1 MIICLNSCNLH
12 HSQKRK
18 RTEKQTKNRVCV
30 YLCIYIYIVQSFVC
44 TGMRVCVCVYVCA
57 CVCACIC
64 VCCFSF
70 PYISKVHPVS
80 WDFASAS
87 VVLFQQQNMSVNL
100 ECWKTLFPQLLTQ
113 LDKHEHTICFVW
125 SDSVSWVTLPDM
137 VDDTVKHQT
146 ENLTKRWTGLTTEH
160 SPQK

>member
-1 MIICLNSCNLH
+1 MWSYVWTHAIYTIVKKEKE
-12 HSQKRK
+12 QKN
-18 RTEKQTKNRVCV
+18 KQKIECVCTCV
-30 YLCIYIYIVQSFVC
+30 YIYCAVI
-44 TGMRVCVCVYVCA
+44 CVYRHACVYVRA

-87 VVLFQQQNMSVNL
+87 VVLFQQQNMSINL

>member
-1 MIICLNSCNLH
+1 MWSYVWTHAIYTIVKKEKE
-12 HSQKRK
+12 QKN
-18 RTEKQTKNRVCV
+18 KQKIECVCTCV
-30 YLCIYIYIVQSFVC
+30 YIYCAVI
-44 TGMRVCVCVYVCA
+44 CVYRHACVYVRA

-160 SPQK
+160 SSQK